1 MELILIL
8 FLILIF
14 IMCNCNIFKGG
25 NKKNLVNNIL
35 NKSSKNNIKKFT
47 LNDFKNKLFTNK
59 YKINNVVKLKNLNL
73 MKLLLMI
80 N

>member
-35 NKSSKNNIKKFT
+35 NKSSKNNIKKFH
-47 LNDFKNKLFTNK
+47 FK
-59 YKINNVVKLKNLNL
+59 
-73 MKLLLMI
+73 
-80 N
+80 